1 MSPRSSSLS
10 KTRRITLGVVFACVF
25 IALVGV
31 SVWQLTLLANG
42 SHSNDTTAVQTK
54 TADGSISD
62 TASGSDT
69 EASSS
74 ASNSVDS
81 DSQTDDANNEGS
93 QSADS
98 TSAESSSTGASSA
111 QGSQSSGTSGSGSA
125 NSGSPSGGS
134 STPPASQEPP
144 KPATI
149 SVSFSIDCVNA
160 VSYGNET
167 ALSLSSSGYL
177 LSTQLTLSPGATVY
191 DALMASGAPVNGA
204 SSAMGFY
211 VSALYSLQEKA
222 CGPTSGWL
230 YLVNGSQPS
239 ASCSSYS
246 LSDGDVVQWRYSV
259 NPGDI

>member
-1 MSPRSSSLS
+1 MMTTPSRDCNKSQRLAL
-10 KTRRITLGVVFACVF
+10 RIIFAFVF
-25 IALVGV
+25 IALIGV
-31 SVWQLTLLANG
+31 SVWQLAINANAG
-42 SHSNDTTAVQTK
+42 PNEAAATNNAQ
-54 TADGSISD
+54 
-62 TASGSDT
+62 ASAFT
-69 EASSS
+69 
-74 ASNSVDS
+74 
-81 DSQTDDANNEGS
+81 
-93 QSADS
+93 
-98 TSAESSSTGASSA
+98 
-111 QGSQSSGTSGSGSA
+111 SGTSGSGSA

-160 VSYGNET
+160 VNYGNET